1 VPCLVISF
9 LFFSFFHLLLMLYL
23 CMLYIFIFFFLYLM
37 VNKLDYRLLL
47 QNEVVGGIYTTA
59 VWSGHSTS
67 GSALTTTVDMT
78 AILMSNDDSN

>member
-1 VPCLVISF
+1 MTVF
-9 LFFSFFHLLLMLYL
+9 GGRHLT
-23 CMLYIFIFFFLYLM
+23 
-37 VNKLDYRLLL
+37 VAER
-47 QNEVVGGIYTTA
+47 VVGGIYTTA